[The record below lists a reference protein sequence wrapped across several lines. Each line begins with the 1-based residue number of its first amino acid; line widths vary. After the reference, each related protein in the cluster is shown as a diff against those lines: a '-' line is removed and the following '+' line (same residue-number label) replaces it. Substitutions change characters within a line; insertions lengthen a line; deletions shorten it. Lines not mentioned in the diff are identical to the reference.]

1 MCSQWETW
9 FVGCHNSGTWLQSD
23 FSVTLTFLC
32 IFLIH
37 PMSHRNILTIAAKI
51 YGYLYLTSPNWKSL
65 IQLWKIVECHRS
77 TWILIRRAN
86 TEAEA
91 PILWPPDVKSQF
103 IGKDLDAGKNRG
115 QEEKGVT
122 KDKMVGWHHQL
133 NGHEFEQALQEAW
146 HAAVYGVTKSWTKP
160 SKRVKQQQ
168 QVSCFTLLKRDLN
181 SFFRFNWKHIRFRR
195 LDPGC
200 TGQPSL
206 LQVSVVLALH

>member
-65 IQLWKIVECHRS
+65 IHLWKIVECHRS

-133 NGHEFEQALQEAW
+133 NGHEFEQALGDREGQGSLACCSLWGHKE
-146 HAAVYGVTKSWTKP
+146 
-160 SKRVKQQQ
+160 
-168 QVSCFTLLKRDLN
+168 
-181 SFFRFNWKHIRFRR
+181 
-195 LDPGC
+195 LDK
-200 TGQPSL
+200 T
-206 LQVSVVLALH
+206 